1 MAHESSPESE
11 QQRLVYPKSQ
21 RLSHTHSPFKGPVTT
36 ELTPTL
42 TTLGAMD
49 SPPGPAARDS
59 EEGYESDLA
68 ETLASQHIAAEGA
81 IDSEV
86 VLKRGYL
93 NKRTGRLKVWKRK
106 WFEYELSNI
115 IKLSDI
121 RAISDV
127 PKKGRDNV
135 IGIITTRKAYYLQ
148 ADTPVEMADW
158 IRDIRVAKEQ
168 LNKHLSHSTDLHTA
182 QGRTVRRRPL
192 VRSNTMAVPQTTP
205 SPRGCSDD
213 AIAAVVPSTSMG
225 AAPLPIPVPSADVVL
240 SSECVASHSGAE
252 PLRPARLELSR
263 ASTFMSPPLSQRNI
277 GPALTSPLSPSDGFM
292 YPIQSPSNQDIL
304 PEGDDSSGDET
315 MDHVDPAMQ
324 AEINSAEV
332 IYRGHLYKKQ
342 RKYKHWSKRWFVL
355 RPKSLSYYKSSK
367 EHGIPRLILL
377 DNITA
382 VRMPPTDSQK
392 SKRPCFCLVGQ
403 RRKYWL
409 CAEAKNE
416 AYEWINLLNKYI
428 GSPAPA

>member
-1 MAHESSPESE
+1 MAHE
-11 QQRLVYPKSQ
+11 
-21 RLSHTHSPFKGPVTT
+21 KGPVTT
-36 ELTPTL
+36 ELTPTP
-42 TTLGAMD
+42 TTAGAMTL
-49 SPPGPAARDS
+49 PPAPAGRNS

-68 ETLASQHIAAEGA
+68 ETLASQHIAAEEA
-81 IDSEV
+81 IDSEAV
-86 VLKRGYL
+86 IKRGYL

-106 WFEYELSNI
+106 WFVLRTTCVACYSDKKEYELSNI
-115 IKLSDI
+115 IKLNDI

-135 IGIITTRKAYYLQ
+135 IGIITARKAYYLQ

-158 IRDIRVAKEQ
+158 IRDIRVAKDQ
-168 LNKHLSHSTDLHTA
+168 LAKHSAQSTDPHTS
-182 QGRTVRRRPL
+182 QGRTARRRPL

-205 SPRGCSDD
+205 SLRGCSDD
-213 AIAAVVPSTSMG
+213 AIAVMAPSTSVG
-225 AAPLPIPVPSADVVL
+225 AAPLPIPVPSADAVL
-240 SSECVASHSGAE
+240 SNESTGSRNGDG
-252 PLRPARLELSR
+252 PPRPARLELGR
-263 ASTFMSPPLSQRNI
+263 ASTFIPLPFSQPNV
-277 GPALTSPLSPSDGFM
+277 GPALTSPLSPGDGFI

-304 PEGDDSSGDET
+304 PEGDDDSSGDET
-315 MDHVDPAMQ
+315 VDHVDPAMQ

-332 IYRGHLYKKQ
+332 VYRGHLYKKQ